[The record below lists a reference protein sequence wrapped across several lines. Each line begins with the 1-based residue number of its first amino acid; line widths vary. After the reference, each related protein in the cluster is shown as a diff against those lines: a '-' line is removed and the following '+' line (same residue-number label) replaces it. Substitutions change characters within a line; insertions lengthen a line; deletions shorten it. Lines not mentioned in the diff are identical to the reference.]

1 MIQIL
6 DISSKCWLP
15 KLALRRGELVLCVAL
30 CILGSGVSAHAK
42 ATFTTF
48 DPSGSVGT
56 YADSINDTGSI
67 AGYYYDTS
75 GKYHGFVRAA
85 DGTITPF
92 DPSGSRETEAQS
104 INGTGLIAG
113 YYYDVNGA
121 VHGFVRAADGTITAF
136 DPSGS

>member
-48 DPSGSVGT
+48 DPSGSVAT
-56 YADSINDTGSI
+56 YADSIDGKGSI
-67 AGYYYDTS
+67 TGYYEDS
-75 GKYHGFVRAA
+75 GAAIHGFVRAA
-85 DGTITPF
+85 DGTIKAF
-92 DPSGSRETEAQS
+92 DPRQS
-104 INGTGLIAG
+104 IATSAKSINAARLIAG
-113 YYYDVNGA
+113 YYKDSTGA
-121 VHGFVRAADGTITAF
+121 YHGFLRS
-136 DPSGS
+136 P